1 MSSETDKY
9 KQGVLLIETALE
21 RLAAADKD
29 DDGELWV
36 YWRKRLKETCKSL
49 HLEPGLH
56 LFETGTLY
64 VTRGG
69 WGVDLTGIDRAAVRY
84 VYNLEGG
91 DPVKDT
97 WCHFPSWE

>member
-9 KQGVLLIETALE
+9 RQGVLLIETALE
-21 RLAAADKD
+21 RLAVTEKD
-29 DDGELWV
+29 AQGYRNWIRAV
-36 YWRKRLKETCKSL
+36 CKSIA
-49 HLEPGLH
+49 LEPGVH
-56 LFETGTLY
+56 LFATGTIY

-69 WGVDLTGIDRAAVRY
+69 WVLNLTGASRGIDRDELRIA
-84 VYNLEGG
+84 YNLEGG